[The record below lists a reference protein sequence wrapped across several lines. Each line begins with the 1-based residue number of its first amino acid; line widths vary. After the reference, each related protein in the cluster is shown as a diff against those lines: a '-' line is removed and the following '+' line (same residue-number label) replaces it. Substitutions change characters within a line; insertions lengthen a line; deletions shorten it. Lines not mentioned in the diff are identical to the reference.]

1 MLGTPRRLGSPPP
14 ASLASRNLSLKTL
27 MTLLRSFPL
36 LLAFLFLTTSL
47 QAQVQDTDTELPPRG
62 TNRALSF
69 FFDEL
74 SLDDFETGIGGK
86 LWISPTAA
94 LRLSLDLGVESTEVV
109 TENEIDRGRSAI
121 SFGGSMFIELHR
133 YERGR
138 VSPYIGSGFG
148 VSTEAFSETTDFDL
162 DTGNPI
168 ARERFKGSNIAFDV
182 LAGFGVEYRLA
193 RRVSLGGEHQ
203 FAARVLIGSEDIKR
217 TPFDRTLPSTST
229 TRETR
234 SFIFDTGASRLILS
248 VYF

>member
-1 MLGTPRRLGSPPP
+1 
-14 ASLASRNLSLKTL
+14 

-36 LLAFLFLTTSL
+36 LFVFLFIATSV
-47 QAQVQDTDTELPPRG
+47 QAQDPGTDDQPELPPRG

-94 LRLSLDLGVESTEVV
+94 LRMSLDLGVESTEAI
-109 TENEIDRGRSAI
+109 TEGEVDRGRSAI

-148 VSTEAFSETTDFDL
+148 LRTEAFSETTDFDI

-168 ARERFKGSNIAFDV
+168 SRERFKGSNLEFDV
-182 LAGFGVEYRLA
+182 SAGFGVEYRLA

-203 FAARVLIGSEDIKR
+203 FAARVRIGSEDIKR
-217 TPFDRTLPSTST
+217 TPFDQSLPSTTT